1 MSTNTT
7 PSTTTGVTGEHT
19 TDGRPHGFSSIT
31 PFLVVPGAA
40 GALDFYRDVFGA
52 TIGGVTE
59 MPGPDGATIV
69 VHAEV
74 QFADGRIQIGE
85 PNPEYGLVPPVG
97 DGHTVSHSVGI
108 YVTDVD
114 DVVRRAEAAGAV
126 VREAAQT
133 FVSGDRFA
141 SIIDPFG
148 MRWSVMTRVE
158 DLSEEDSNARVAA
171 WAAEQ
176 AAAPSTSTA

>member
-1 MSTNTT
+1 MSTETNT
-7 PSTTTGVTGEHT
+7 PTTGITGDHT

-31 PFLVVPGAA
+31 PFLVIPGSAR
-40 GALDFYRDVFGA
+40 ALEFYRDVYGA

-59 MPGPDGATIV
+59 MPGADGDPIV

-74 QFADGRIQIGE
+74 LFPDGRIQIGD
-85 PNPEYGLVPPVG
+85 PNPTYGLIPSVG
-97 DGHTVSHSVGI
+97 DGHTVSYSMGL

-114 DVVRRAEAAGAV
+114 STVERAVAAGAV
-126 VREAAQT
+126 VREEAQT

-148 MRWSVMTRVE
+148 VRWSIMTRVE
-158 DLSEEDSNARVAA
+158 DLTEEESTARVAE
-171 WAAEQ
+171 WAAAQ
-176 AAAPSTSTA
+176 